1 MKFFNSPSRLYE
13 FYKNFLKKN
22 TSDIQKLYTQGELQ
36 LIAEDIISVT
46 NTSLVTTNK
55 SELIRNIKT
64 IVNGW
69 HSLDEDP
76 LGDAFHGAPTTLRQ
90 TSYKLLTRKRTVTK
104 PPLTR
109 KRTVT
114 PRSYNDMTVAELR
127 TLLTS
132 HQLYT
137 SGLKKQLI
145 QRLRLRDAKKL
156 QYEDMSTEWLT
167 IKLKSEQ
174 VVVPPSRTKMI
185 ELVRKGEHNPEELEI
200 GDFNDKVV
208 NDFWNKYHFPPTD
221 NRAEKLTKLRIQ
233 QIKELRELVKHLDQ
247 ELYKYQ
253 RDSRTVPSRTNRS
266 SSSTSSGDSWS
277 GAVTRGVVQG
287 VTAVIISNLL
297 SRHQLESKTNLVF

>member
-1 MKFFNSPSRLYE
+1 
-13 FYKNFLKKN
+13 
-22 TSDIQKLYTQGELQ
+22 
-36 LIAEDIISVT
+36 
-46 NTSLVTTNK
+46 
-55 SELIRNIKT
+55 
-64 IVNGW
+64 
-69 HSLDEDP
+69 
-76 LGDAFHGAPTTLRQ
+76 
-90 TSYKLLTRKRTVTK
+90 
-104 PPLTR
+104 
-109 KRTVT
+109 
-114 PRSYNDMTVAELR
+114 
-127 TLLTS
+127 
-132 HQLYT
+132 
-137 SGLKKQLI
+137 
-145 QRLRLRDAKKL
+145 
-156 QYEDMSTEWLT
+156 MSTEWLT

-287 VTAVIISNLL
+287 CNSSYYFKFIVKASIGIENKLSLLGGCNRISAIRDIKFGATSNKNL
-297 SRHQLESKTNLVF
+297 NNFNWN